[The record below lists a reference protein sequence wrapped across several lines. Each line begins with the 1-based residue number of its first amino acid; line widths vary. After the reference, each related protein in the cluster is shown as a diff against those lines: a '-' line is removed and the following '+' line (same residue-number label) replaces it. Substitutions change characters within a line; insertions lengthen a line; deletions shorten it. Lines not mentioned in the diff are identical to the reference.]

1 MAPSSRVF
9 TNAGVYHLTSDYLS
23 VVDSDNITVY
33 DPFYN
38 VKYVKAK
45 PELATGLGLTGIV
58 EDAMHVIASSVVFVF
73 VKIRPDAE
81 AQAKWRLVKTGTTK
95 SETSILSYN
104 FNKPLHFD
112 GLKAWGIYRGA
123 DTEKYDIHTS
133 VPFFESD
140 LKNSWVNHS
149 SSSNNVSAWGQV
161 TKTREAVADD
171 GGTPRYLSVEWKFDS
186 GVYNSTGDPTI
197 GLNHESNKML
207 GNQNDFTWY
216 ILDAPTTLQSG
227 GVGTQI
233 TDPKLEIKFKSK
245 VYRDIVF
252 FKTAE
257 TVVPSTGQTGANN
270 RVSFTNYQ
278 EAGQNF
284 YVLNDSAIKLKGG
297 VDAKEKGY
305 ILGNADAAN
314 NAFDASKVGISAFLV
329 GAPNMFNPYGP
340 NIDFYYRAS
349 FLDKWGNESAPSV
362 ASAEGIQ
369 PLDSA
374 DDCIQINFDENF
386 FHFDNTDIE
395 TIRVYRYGGDSSEWM
410 FLRDIDMPDLTGF
423 PLTLGGLTG
432 TFARVST
439 LSQFYTLK
447 TYKDISKLRGFT
459 NSNFDL
465 TATGIGA
472 GQTFTTAYA
481 SNANELNFGSAHGLL
496 AGNKVRVSGSDLPAP
511 LVSGNDYYV
520 KTKVDA
526 DTITLSTTATGTVIA
541 LTDDGAGTHTLK
553 KLTSPSEMDGSWNII
568 QLSESAS
575 PTVAYTTTLSA
586 EINETATTIAL
597 TSTTNP
603 SAWPTA
609 GVVKIEEEYIS
620 YTGISGTSLTGCER
634 AQNDSS
640 ASRHESGKTVDV
652 VEWLLE
658 IQHRNQDT
666 TTLEADHEIGNTKLF
681 VEDAAL
687 FQASGKV
694 LIGNE
699 IFDYTGRDLTKTP
712 NELTGV
718 SNNAAGA
725 LPTGHAAGVTVFSYE
740 ESFTDQDVESMSIEI
755 SSFGYRDKARA
766 PVTSLHYLQNDNYPP
781 IGLTYNEEKKN
792 FFETESS
799 EDYYRYITSVG
810 SMYFGAL
817 DANLQFSRYG
827 TPEYWPLD
835 AVVTLDSE
843 IRAIKEH
850 AGEGL
855 VWTTNS
861 LYRVRGTDPKA
872 MIAFRVPDAHG
883 IKAGDEHTVA
893 EFGGGVLW
901 LTANDGIA
909 YYQAGKVQY
918 LTRDKHIV
926 TDLVK
931 PQACVADGVYWLFQ
945 KPGSGKGIRLEIT
958 GGDLRLCQTSIEA
971 HHAHYS
977 KAVGKAIVVTEDDQ
991 KGDSAF
997 KVEEVGSTKATNIVW
1012 KSKKI
1017 DAGEPALAK
1026 ALGSLAVVYEVL
1038 ESKSSE
1044 TNTDGI
1050 RGQALAAELL
1060 GMSPDDL
1067 DAGDLVQ
1074 AGSDDEVDMYDV
1086 FINYG
1091 NAEQYFEIDIGGGN
1105 LSETERKKIVMPLDF
1120 DTSSIKAGD
1129 KIWNEMLADNTKVS
1143 SITTAVV
1150 NSVTYPAI
1158 LLDKEPLRSGTGK
1171 IYWGN
1176 LPVVDIFINNETT
1189 AARSFTLPPSDTVEP
1204 LTADLYLTDLRR
1216 FRTLSVKMEG
1226 NMRVQTL
1233 SIRHYPLQQYQ
1244 AQTLTHSADVFYKGD
1259 IDFRV
1264 MLDGELIYRKELNN
1278 PDGEFKEERIY
1289 LPASAYGQRIHYMNE
1304 SRSGTIESVTF
1315 NGNMA
1320 A

>member
-1 MAPSSRVF
+1 
-9 TNAGVYHLTSDYLS
+9 
-23 VVDSDNITVY
+23 
-33 DPFYN
+33 
-38 VKYVKAK
+38 
-45 PELATGLGLTGIV
+45 
-58 EDAMHVIASSVVFVF
+58 
-73 VKIRPDAE
+73 
-81 AQAKWRLVKTGTTK
+81 
-95 SETSILSYN
+95 
-104 FNKPLHFD
+104 
-112 GLKAWGIYRGA
+112 
-123 DTEKYDIHTS
+123 
-133 VPFFESD
+133 
-140 LKNSWVNHS
+140 
-149 SSSNNVSAWGQV
+149 
-161 TKTREAVADD
+161 
-171 GGTPRYLSVEWKFDS
+171 
-186 GVYNSTGDPTI
+186 
-197 GLNHESNKML
+197 
-207 GNQNDFTWY
+207 
-216 ILDAPTTLQSG
+216 
-227 GVGTQI
+227 
-233 TDPKLEIKFKSK
+233 
-245 VYRDIVF
+245 
-252 FKTAE
+252 
-257 TVVPSTGQTGANN
+257 
-270 RVSFTNYQ
+270 
-278 EAGQNF
+278 
-284 YVLNDSAIKLKGG
+284 
-297 VDAKEKGY
+297 
-305 ILGNADAAN
+305 
-314 NAFDASKVGISAFLV
+314 
-329 GAPNMFNPYGP
+329 
-340 NIDFYYRAS
+340 
-349 FLDKWGNESAPSV
+349 
-362 ASAEGIQ
+362 
-369 PLDSA
+369 
-374 DDCIQINFDENF
+374 
-386 FHFDNTDIE
+386 
-395 TIRVYRYGGDSSEWM
+395 
-410 FLRDIDMPDLTGF
+410 
-423 PLTLGGLTG
+423 
-432 TFARVST
+432 
-439 LSQFYTLK
+439 
-447 TYKDISKLRGFT
+447 
-459 NSNFDL
+459 
-465 TATGIGA
+465 
-472 GQTFTTAYA
+472 
-481 SNANELNFGSAHGLL
+481 
-496 AGNKVRVSGSDLPAP
+496 
-511 LVSGNDYYV
+511 
-520 KTKVDA
+520 
-526 DTITLSTTATGTVIA
+526 
-541 LTDDGAGTHTLK
+541 
-553 KLTSPSEMDGSWNII
+553 MDGSWNII
-568 QLSESAS
+568 QLSENAS
-575 PTVAYTTTLSA
+575 PTVAYATTLSA
-586 EINETATTIAL
+586 EISETATSIAL
-597 TSTTNP
+597 ASTTNP
-603 SAWPTA
+603 SAWPTT

-620 YTGISGTSLTGCER
+620 YTGINSLTLTGCTR

-640 ASRHESGKTVDV
+640 ASRHESGKAATV

-666 TTLEADHEIGNTKLF
+666 TTLETAHVIGITTLY

-699 IFDYTGRDLTKTP
+699 IFNYTGRDLTKSP

-718 SNNAAGA
+718 SNNSAGA
-725 LPTGHAAGVTVFSYE
+725 LPTGHEAGVTVFSYE

-781 IGLTYNEEKKN
+781 VGLAYNEEKKN

-799 EDYYRYITSVG
+799 EDYYRYITAVG

-843 IRAIKEH
+843 VRAIMEH

-971 HHAHYS
+971 YHAHYS
-977 KAVGKAIVVTEDDQ
+977 KAVGKAIVVTKDDQLSEDDTTFNVDEI
-991 KGDSAF
+991 GA
-997 KVEEVGSTKATNIVW
+997 VKASNIVW

-1060 GMSPDDL
+1060 GMSADDL

-1074 AGSDDEVDMYDV
+1074 AGGDDEVDMYDV

-1091 NAEQYFEIDIGGGN
+1091 NSEQYFEIDIDGGN
-1105 LSETERKKIVMPLDF
+1105 ISETERKKLVMPLDF

-1129 KIWNEMLADNTKVS
+1129 KIWNEMLADNTRVDATHTADLKAYIGTTEVNAVASDDTDLKFTATGHGLSDGDVVHFVTTLTLPVNITAGENYYVNDKQDDTFKVETS
-1143 SITTAVV
+1143 VGGGNVQYSTNVGTGQLKFVKKTA
-1150 NSVTYPAI
+1150 YPAI
-1158 LLDKEPLRSGTGK
+1158 LLDKEPLRSGTGTVH
-1171 IYWGN
+1171 WGN
-1176 LPVVDIFINNETT
+1176 LPVIDVFINNETT

-1204 LTADLYLTDLRR
+1204 LTADLYLNDLRR
-1216 FRTLSVKMEG
+1216 FRTISIKIEG
-1226 NMRVQTL
+1226 NMRIQTL
-1233 SIRHYPLQQYQ
+1233 AIRHYPLQQYQ

-1264 MLDGELIYRKELNN
+1264 MLDGELIYRKELTN
-1278 PDGEFKEERIY
+1278 PNGEFKEERIY

-1304 SRSGTIESVTF
+1304 SSAGTIESVTF
-1315 NGNMA
+1315 NGSMA